1 MNLDQSSNQPRLNA
15 FHLACNLTRDPQ
27 FREWV
32 GGFVNGD
39 PVSAD
44 EAAQFI
50 RVVCKVE
57 SRREL
62 ATDVHAADRFN
73 HFLRRPF
80 LAWKE
85 EAQFEGESGPA
96 ERPRRAS
103 MEVRM

>member
-1 MNLDQSSNQPRLNA
+1 MNRIQCPDGPKLNA

-50 RVVCKVE
+50 RAVCKVE

-62 ATDVHAADRFN
+62 ATDLHAADRFN

-80 LAWKE
+80 IDWRDDQHRMAH
-85 EAQFEGESGPA
+85 AAP
-96 ERPRRAS
+96 ERAGAPPGRTAA
-103 MEVRM
+103 